1 MSDFISFDGVRLAYR
16 EIGEGPPVV
25 LLHGLFSSAEINWIR
40 YGTAARIAA
49 AGFRLILP
57 DLRGHG
63 ESDKPHDPALWPE
76 DVLARDI
83 EALTLH
89 LGLEAFDL
97 GGYSLGARTV
107 VRLLARGMKPGRAIL
122 AGMGLE
128 GIVGAERRQGFFLNV
143 IENSGSFAP
152 GSAEYAADMFLRSTK
167 ADGVAIAHLLRVQAW
182 TPLETVRALQT
193 RTLVLAGVD
202 DHDNGSAAELAL
214 ALPHA
219 AHVSV
224 PGNHMSAVTKPEFG
238 AALAGW
244 LGH

>member
-1 MSDFISFDGVRLAYR
+1 VSDFRSFDGVRLAYQELGAGR
-16 EIGEGPPVV
+16 PVM

-40 YGTAARIAA
+40 YGTAERIAA

-63 ESDKPHDPALWPE
+63 QSDKPHDPALWPE
-76 DVLARDI
+76 DVLARDM
-83 EALTLH
+83 EALIAH
-89 LGLEAFDL
+89 LGLEGFDL

-107 VRLLARGMKPGRAIL
+107 VRLMARGMKPGRAIL

-128 GIVGAERRQGFFLNV
+128 GLTGAEARQGFFLNV
-143 IENSGSFAP
+143 IEKAGTFAP
-152 GSAEYAADMFLRSTK
+152 GTAEYAAEAFLRSTG
-167 ADGVAIAHLLRVQAW
+167 ADGVAIAHLLRVPAW
-182 TPLETVRALQT
+182 TPLETVRGLET